1 MTTLDFIG
9 FTSVKDAGAYFGD
22 SDNLDVAV
30 SLTLQL
36 SAWHFKTAAFLYMF
50 CKGFMFFSD

>member
-22 SDNLDVAV
+22 SDNLHVAV
-30 SLTLQL
+30 SLTVQDR
-36 SAWHFKTAAFLYMF
+36 
-50 CKGFMFFSD
+50 CFSIYVL